1 MAASQLSTRAF
12 LVGRHLPS
20 PKESR
25 RRLSEVAGQNI
36 QGRCLPGV
44 VPVGVLDEI
53 RPFLLLQ
60 ADPRRF

>member
-1 MAASQLSTRAF
+1 MAF

-20 PKESR
+20 PRESR

-44 VPVGVLDEI
+44 ESVGELDEI
-53 RPFLLLQ
+53 QPFLLLQ
-60 ADPRRF
+60 TDPRRF